1 MNKMKRLIMH
11 VDMDAFFAAVEQRDN
26 ECYKGKPVI
35 VGGCGRRGVVATA
48 SYEARAYGVFS
59 AMSVVKAKKL
69 CPEGIFLPCD
79 HKRYSK
85 ISKEFFNI
93 LSNFSP
99 CVEPLSLDEAFL
111 DLTGMDGII
120 DDIESYAMKLKRTV
134 YDELGL
140 VVSVG
145 VGSNKF
151 IAKLASDIEKPN
163 GLVIVEFGKEAD
175 ILKDKPVNIL
185 WGVGAKSTQKL
196 KKLGIFKVEDLLKTD
211 FNILLD
217 CFGNLA
223 YKLREL
229 AQGKDNRQVVGIR
242 EPQSIGKEMTF
253 DADLFNSIEVK
264 KELLALAEKVGWR
277 LRRREYFAKTIILK
291 IKLKSFESIS
301 RSETINEATNYD
313 EVIYQ
318 IVCKLYDGCNIKEG
332 IRLLGITATKL
343 TMSGEMS
350 LFETDNTKKKAL
362 YNAIDSLKN
371 KFGEEVITKA
381 KLL

>member
-134 YDELGL
+134 YDDLG
-140 VVSVG
+140 
-145 VGSNKF
+145 
-151 IAKLASDIEKPN
+151 
-163 GLVIVEFGKEAD
+163 
-175 ILKDKPVNIL
+175 
-185 WGVGAKSTQKL
+185 
-196 KKLGIFKVEDLLKTD
+196 
-211 FNILLD
+211 
-217 CFGNLA
+217 
-223 YKLREL
+223 
-229 AQGKDNRQVVGIR
+229 NR
-242 EPQSIGKEMTF
+242 
-253 DADLFNSIEVK
+253 
-264 KELLALAEKVGWR
+264 
-277 LRRREYFAKTIILK
+277 
-291 IKLKSFESIS
+291 
-301 RSETINEATNYD
+301 
-313 EVIYQ
+313 
-318 IVCKLYDGCNIKEG
+318 
-332 IRLLGITATKL
+332 
-343 TMSGEMS
+343 
-350 LFETDNTKKKAL
+350 
-362 YNAIDSLKN
+362 
-371 KFGEEVITKA
+371 
-381 KLL
+381 